1 LLALLACLFVFQT
14 VYAQDIRPPN
24 ILGIDYPP
32 EGSPSIKLKEGDSV
46 GNNFG
51 DPNIE
56 LDTKPPEI
64 LSFDFSPK
72 VIDAWTSSQEITV
85 TLKVSDDLSGFASSE
100 IRFCSPSGD
109 QYIDNK
115 LPFTPIDPPFM
126 LFDSGRFETSDTKIK
141 VPRYSEKGTWE
152 LSFLILVDR
161 AGNEVRLEMEDLVA
175 MGFPTEF
182 EVVSEGDTKPPSI
195 LSFEIHPKLIDT
207 SNSSQTVTINAH
219 LTDDLSGLDSATT
232 CITRPSKWL
241 TCCYGGG
248 GLRSE
253 QNYYTYELE
262 MEYPQGSEEGIWEI
276 AHFNFTDLAGN
287 RRDLSKED
295 LEKLGFPT
303 EFRNLPPDKRIPG
316 LEIEKRASSRTVA
329 PGDLLNYTIIYT
341 NTGYNRLTEVVI
353 TEKYPAGVEFISSSP
368 ATDPG
373 TRNQW
378 TIGDLPVDGTGK
390 IIVTVRVSQ
399 LQDLE
404 FSGYGEISGEGFVN
418 TRGSVS
424 TSRDPLDLK
433 NSVTITSAETVPM
446 SASASVTVEDSGTEL
461 DIHEHGSG
469 LYDSEETVLLLTENK
484 SIEMMKD
491 VSATSGPTTLGLYN
505 NRTVAFS
512 SRWTE
517 EARAKNRITGAII
530 RESYRYATSID
541 RESRIF
547 LDENQSV
554 MEVESEFD
562 GMASIGFLK
571 MPSPS
576 DRQTTPLFEGREE
589 YRGSFKVVERID
601 EYGSGVSSEK
611 SASGSGLVVVDK
623 RLGEIQRSY
632 ESGTGSYD
640 SEELIETYTSYIAK
654 DISLVHAPMNQ
665 SFTDDFSFVGAS
677 MKWKEGMYSKVPG
690 TSYIGEEYTSIA
702 ELDKE
707 TVAKGLNEMDTLAN
721 FSGSARY
728 RAILR
733 DEVDFDEAYAGDYS
747 VERRVIL
754 TGTAKYDRPHLNV
767 TKTLDGIVEEMEPW
781 GYNETHLPG
790 EEKIRK
796 VATYTI
802 AIENDGNAA
811 LGPIYVKDLFPPGA
825 IFKEP
830 SSLRPT
836 ELTGTSANW
845 TLTHLGIGDVVEI
858 TLQLDVTKR
867 YPQELTNRVQVCGGI
882 NSGAQYVCASNFSA
896 LELNWLSCCASGT
909 VSLIKTAELD
919 GANASVVWY
928 RIDITNHDNVAR
940 VATVTDHLPEGM
952 IFLDTMVP
960 FASYDGRTITWNLIE
975 IAPLETVT
983 IPYRV
988 SAQHPGRFVNSVEVD
1003 PRSVDG
1009 PVVQPIRASSVIEV
1023 GEPDECESTA
1033 CGLWSPPAWDFE
1045 YVGSFAGEMTCED
1058 LTTCVGGTSCPAA

>member
-1 LLALLACLFVFQT
+1 
-14 VYAQDIRPPN
+14 
-24 ILGIDYPP
+24 
-32 EGSPSIKLKEGDSV
+32 
-46 GNNFG
+46 
-51 DPNIE
+51 
-56 LDTKPPEI
+56 
-64 LSFDFSPK
+64 
-72 VIDAWTSSQEITV
+72 
-85 TLKVSDDLSGFASSE
+85 
-100 IRFCSPSGD
+100 
-109 QYIDNK
+109 
-115 LPFTPIDPPFM
+115 
-126 LFDSGRFETSDTKIK
+126 
-141 VPRYSEKGTWE
+141 
-152 LSFLILVDR
+152 
-161 AGNEVRLEMEDLVA
+161 
-175 MGFPTEF
+175 
-182 EVVSEGDTKPPSI
+182 
-195 LSFEIHPKLIDT
+195 
-207 SNSSQTVTINAH
+207 
-219 LTDDLSGLDSATT
+219 
-232 CITRPSKWL
+232 
-241 TCCYGGG
+241 
-248 GLRSE
+248 
-253 QNYYTYELE
+253 
-262 MEYPQGSEEGIWEI
+262 
-276 AHFNFTDLAGN
+276 
-287 RRDLSKED
+287 
-295 LEKLGFPT
+295 
-303 EFRNLPPDKRIPG
+303 
-316 LEIEKRASSRTVA
+316 
-329 PGDLLNYTIIYT
+329 
-341 NTGYNRLTEVVI
+341 
-353 TEKYPAGVEFISSSP
+353 
-368 ATDPG
+368 
-373 TRNQW
+373 
-378 TIGDLPVDGTGK
+378 
-390 IIVTVRVSQ
+390 
-399 LQDLE
+399 
-404 FSGYGEISGEGFVN
+404 
-418 TRGSVS
+418 
-424 TSRDPLDLK
+424 
-433 NSVTITSAETVPM
+433 
-446 SASASVTVEDSGTEL
+446 
-461 DIHEHGSG
+461 
-469 LYDSEETVLLLTENK
+469 
-484 SIEMMKD
+484 MKD

>member
-1 LLALLACLFVFQT
+1 M
-14 VYAQDIRPPN
+14 
-24 ILGIDYPP
+24 
-32 EGSPSIKLKEGDSV
+32 
-46 GNNFG
+46 
-51 DPNIE
+51 
-56 LDTKPPEI
+56 
-64 LSFDFSPK
+64 LSFD
-72 VIDAWTSSQEITV
+72 I
-85 TLKVSDDLSGFASSE
+85 
-100 IRFCSPSGD
+100 
-109 QYIDNK
+109 N
-115 LPFTPIDPPFM
+115 
-126 LFDSGRFETSDTKIK
+126 
-141 VPRYSEKGTWE
+141 
-152 LSFLILVDR
+152 
-161 AGNEVRLEMEDLVA
+161 
-175 MGFPTEF
+175 
-182 EVVSEGDTKPPSI
+182 
-195 LSFEIHPKLIDT
+195 PKLIDT
-207 SNSSQTVTINAH
+207 SNSPQVITLTAS
-219 LTDDLSGLDSATT
+219 LTDDLSGISWVESCLTYPSA
-232 CITRPSKWL
+232 WL
-241 TCCYGGG
+241 TCCSGMSYSHESDGVWFY
-248 GLRSE
+248 RQTITIPE
-253 QNYYTYELE
+253 N
-262 MEYPQGSEEGIWEI
+262 SEEGTWEVTSLS
-276 AHFNFTDLAGN
+276 ASDGVGN
-287 RRDLSKED
+287 LLILSKKEM
-295 LEKLGFPT
+295 EKLRLPT
-303 EFRNLPPDKRIPG
+303 EFRNLPPNKRYPG
-316 LEIEKRASSRTVA
+316 LEIKKTASSSNVS
-329 PGDLLNYTIIYT
+329 PGGFVNYTIIYT
-341 NTGYNRLTEVVI
+341 NTGDINLTEVVI
-353 TEKYPAGVEFISSSP
+353 TETYPTGVEFIKSYPSP
-368 ATDPG
+368 DPG
-373 TRNQW
+373 MNNQW
-378 TIGDLPVDGTGK
+378 TLGDLPALEYPGEIT
-390 IIVTVRVSQ
+390 VTVRVLD

-404 FSGYGEISGEGFVN
+404 FSGEGRINGVGFVN
-418 TRGSVS
+418 ARGSLS
-424 TSRDPLDLK
+424 TSRGPLDLK
-433 NSVTITSAETVPM
+433 NVVTITSAETGPVR
-446 SASASVTVEDSGTEL
+446 ASASVSMVDTGTDLSIRELGSGTYESAEL
-461 DIHEHGSG
+461 I
-469 LYDSEETVLLLTENK
+469 TMKTENK
-484 SIEMMKD
+484 SISMEKD
-491 VSATSGPTTLGLYN
+491 MAASYSPATLGLYN
-505 NRTVAFS
+505 DRVVEYS
-512 SRWTE
+512 SRWTQ
-517 EARAKNRITGAII
+517 EAKAKNRVTGSYMS
-530 RESYRYATSID
+530 ESYRYATFID